1 LNDVYQFV
9 EVQPLVGDTVAL
21 QEERIEICNAI
32 EITALELL
40 EPT

>member
-9 EVQPLVGDTVAL
+9 EVQPLVGNAVAL

-32 EITALELL
+32 EITPLQLR